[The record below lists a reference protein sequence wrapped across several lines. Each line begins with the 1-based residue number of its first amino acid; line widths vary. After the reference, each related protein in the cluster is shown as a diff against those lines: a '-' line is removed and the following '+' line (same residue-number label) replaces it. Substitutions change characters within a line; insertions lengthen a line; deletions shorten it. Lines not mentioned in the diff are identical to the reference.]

1 LAIKTFDTI
10 ETANITNPTHI
21 PIIAIAA
28 TQFTGFPFSIDAFAC
43 SRHSTITSLGIIFR
57 AMAIPNGTNIRS
69 SKYPIKGIGS
79 KIRSYQVEEAVEIQL
94 VQMGIYRIMDIIVKI
109 F

>member
-1 LAIKTFDTI
+1 
-10 ETANITNPTHI
+10 
-21 PIIAIAA
+21 
-28 TQFTGFPFSIDAFAC
+28 
-43 SRHSTITSLGIIFR
+43 
-57 AMAIPNGTNIRS
+57 MAIPNGTNIRS

>member
-1 LAIKTFDTI
+1 
-10 ETANITNPTHI
+10 
-21 PIIAIAA
+21 
-28 TQFTGFPFSIDAFAC
+28 
-43 SRHSTITSLGIIFR
+43 
-57 AMAIPNGTNIRS
+57 MAIPNGTNIRS

-79 KIRSYQVEEAVEIQL
+79 KIRSIVEEAVEIQL